1 MKHLVDKDIILTELQ
16 RRIEFYENLPEDSK
30 RETMYIASLNEN
42 RDLYDFV
49 NKLEVTE
56 VSNN

>member
-1 MKHLVDKDIILTELQ
+1 MKHLVVKDAILEELQ
-16 RRIEFYENLPEDSK
+16 RRIQFYENLPEDSK

-56 VSNN
+56 VPNN